1 MEQTD
6 SFKSR
11 GRSDSAGALPA
22 RERDEAELF
31 PDEPASI
38 FHVLTPEEKQIFR
51 RRMVVR
57 TYRRGEYICRAGN
70 TPAGL
75 ICLVSGKA
83 KVFQEGAGGR
93 EHIVRM
99 AKPAGF
105 IGYRALFAGEVH
117 AASARAI
124 EDSVVISL
132 DRETLFSLLH
142 ANSELSILFI
152 KSLAAELG
160 FSYFRTVTLTRKQI
174 PGRLAETLLFLR
186 DTYGFENDGATLKVC
201 LSREDIANLSNMS
214 TSNAIRT
221 LSSFA
226 GRGLIGIEGKKI
238 ILTDIAG
245 LEKISEERRKE
256 PLPKDDADEN

>member
-1 MEQTD
+1 MEQID
-6 SFKSR
+6 NFKSR
-11 GRSDSAGALPA
+11 GQVDNAGALPA
-22 RERDEAELF
+22 WERDGARLF
-31 PDEPASI
+31 LDEPASI
-38 FHVLTPEEKQIFR
+38 FQVLTPEEKQVFR
-51 RRMVVR
+51 SRMVVR
-57 TYRRGEYICRAGN
+57 TYRKGEYICRAGN

-83 KVFQEGAGGR
+83 KVFQEGVGGR

-105 IGYRALFAGEVH
+105 IGYRALFADEVH

-124 EDSVVISL
+124 EDSIVVSL

-142 ANSELSILFI
+142 TNSELGILFI

-160 FSYFRTVTLTRKQI
+160 FSYFRTVTLTQKQI

-226 GRGLIGIEGKKI
+226 SKNLIGIEGKKI
-238 ILTDIAG
+238 ILIDIAG
-245 LEKISEERRKE
+245 LEEISEKRRTE

>member
-1 MEQTD
+1 MNDISKTFLD
-6 SFKSR
+6 
-11 GRSDSAGALPA
+11 D
-22 RERDEAELF
+22 
-31 PDEPASI
+31 PASI
-38 FHVLTPEEKQIFR
+38 FHVLTAREKQVFR
-51 RRMVVR
+51 NRMDVR
-57 TYRRGEYICRAGN
+57 TYRRGEYICRAGD

-75 ICLVSGKA
+75 MCLVSGKA
-83 KVFQEGAGGR
+83 KVFQEGTGGR

-117 AASARAI
+117 AASASAI
-124 EDSVVISL
+124 EDSVVVSL

-142 ANSELSILFI
+142 SNSELGILFI

-160 FSYFRTVTLTRKQI
+160 FSYFRTVTLTQKQI
-174 PGRLAETLLFLR
+174 PGRLAETILFLR
-186 DTYGFENDGATLKVC
+186 DTYGFESDGATLKVY

-226 GRGLIGIEGKKI
+226 GKGLIGIEGKKI
-238 ILTDIAG
+238 KLLDIAG
-245 LEKISEERRKE
+245 LEEIGEERRNE
-256 PLPKDDADEN
+256 PLPKDDSDED